1 MIGVAGFLLHLF
13 HEAGLISQVIEPIA
27 VEFYFSLTGTKFH
40 PFEVK
45 YLKAFTL
52 RDLEIKEWNSM
63 VVPICNPI
71 HIYYHIFIEMV
82 NLIVETN
89 TYYGEI

>member
-1 MIGVAGFLLHLF
+1 MIGVAGFLHLF
-13 HEAGLISQVIEPIA
+13 YEAGLISQTIKSFAIK
-27 VEFYFSLTGTKFH
+27 FYFSLTGTKFH
-40 PFEVK
+40 PFELK
-45 YLKAFTL
+45 CPKAFTL

-82 NLIVETN
+82 NLIAGPMLNVVI
-89 TYYGEI
+89 YI